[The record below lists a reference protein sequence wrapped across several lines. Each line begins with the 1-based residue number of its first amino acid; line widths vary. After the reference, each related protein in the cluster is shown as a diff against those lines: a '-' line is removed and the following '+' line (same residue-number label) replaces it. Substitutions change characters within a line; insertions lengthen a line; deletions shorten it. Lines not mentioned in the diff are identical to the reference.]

1 MNKPTI
7 TTTSADKFAQ
17 LEKLINELPT
27 RIVDQLENVCF
38 GIGQTPVGRFREKFE
53 TIPTIIIPN
62 NTMNIIHHD
71 DMVVICTPN
80 WIFQYP
86 LKTNNKNCL
95 NSAEKVNFVLID
107 PKEDDY
113 GKVAML

>member
-17 LEKLINELPT
+17 LEKLIDELPT

-38 GIGQTPVGRFREKFE
+38 NIGQTPMGKFREKFE
-53 TIPTIIIPN
+53 TIPTILVPN
-62 NTMNIIHHD
+62 NIMEIRFHEDRVNILSPDWLFI
-71 DMVVICTPN
+71 
-80 WIFQYP
+80 YP

-107 PKEDDY
+107 LKEDDY
-113 GKVAML
+113 GKAAML